1 MLYRWREPRETANAM
16 KPPYSP
22 TIDDLRMQRL
32 AENDPKAFDEIV
44 REWQRPLFG
53 FFFRNTRDEHLSED
67 LVQETLLR
75 LFRNSWDYLP
85 RGLFKGFLFRI
96 ARNLLIDHSRRAVH
110 DVLIRRIQ
118 PRVAEGEDDPP
129 DMMQLVPDDLLSPEG
144 KAIEREISGIIQ
156 DLLTQLPDEQ
166 RQTFMLHYY
175 DALTLSDVAAAMET
189 NLPTAKSRL
198 RLAREKLKYL
208 LVCKGFP
215 EEYFFENVSSE
226 S

>member
-1 MLYRWREPRETANAM
+1 M

-32 AENDPKAFDEIV
+32 AENDSRAFDEIV

-75 LFRNSWDYLP
+75 LYRNSWDYLP

-129 DMMQLVPDDLLSPEG
+129 DLMQLVPDDLLSPEG

-175 DALTLSDVAAAMET
+175 DSLTLSDVAAAMET

-226 S
+226 A

>member
-1 MLYRWREPRETANAM
+1 M

-75 LFRNSWDYLP
+75 LYRNSWDYLP

-96 ARNLLIDHSRRAVH
+96 ARNLLIDHTRRAVH

-129 DMMQLVPDDLLSPEG
+129 DLMQLVPDDLLSPEG

-156 DLLTQLPDEQ
+156 DLLIQLPDEQ

>member
-1 MLYRWREPRETANAM
+1 MNT
-16 KPPYSP
+16 PYIP

-32 AENDPKAFDEIV
+32 AENDPGAFEEIV
-44 REWQRPLFG
+44 SDWQRPLFG

-75 LFRNSWDYLP
+75 LHRNKWDYLP

-118 PRVAEGEDDPP
+118 PRATEGDEDAP
-129 DMMQLVPDDLLSPEG
+129 DLMTLVPDDLLSPEG
-144 KAIEREISGIIQ
+144 KAIEREIAEVIQ
-156 DLLTQLPDEQ
+156 DLLTQVPEEQ
-166 RQTFMLHYY
+166 RQTFMMHYY
-175 DALTLSDVAAAMET
+175 DSLTLSDVAAAMGT

-208 LVCKGFP
+208 LICRGFP
-215 EEYFFENVSSE
+215 EEYFFENVSS
-226 S
+226 SA

>member
-1 MLYRWREPRETANAM
+1 M

-75 LFRNSWDYLP
+75 LYRNSWDYLP

-96 ARNLLIDHSRRAVH
+96 ARNLLIDHTRRAVH

-129 DMMQLVPDDLLSPEG
+129 DLMQLVPDDLLSPEG